1 MPGWELIG
9 SEEQESLNSI
19 FAQSNGVMFAHGFD
33 HLRNGRFR
41 VREFE
46 EELKQAHSM
55 RHCLATT
62 SGTMAQYIAMK
73 AMGIGP
79 GDEVITQAFTF
90 VATVET
96 IVELGATPVVVDVD
110 ETYNMDPTLLEQ
122 AITPQTKLIIPVH
135 MLGNPCD
142 MDKISELARK
152 HKIPVL
158 EDGCEA
164 FGGFY
169 KGKPVGSLGCICF

>member
-9 SEEQESLNSI
+9 SEEQESLNTI
-19 FAQSNGVMFAHGFD
+19 FTQSNGVMFAHGFD

-46 EELKQAHSM
+46 AELREVHSM

-73 AMGIGP
+73 ALGIGP

-96 IVELGATPVVVDVD
+96 IIELGQPR
-110 ETYNMDPTLLEQ
+110 
-122 AITPQTKLIIPVH
+122 
-135 MLGNPCD
+135 
-142 MDKISELARK
+142 S
-152 HKIPVL
+152 
-158 EDGCEA
+158 
-164 FGGFY
+164 F
-169 KGKPVGSLGCICF
+169 

>member
-1 MPGWELIG
+1 
-9 SEEQESLNSI
+9 
-19 FAQSNGVMFAHGFD
+19 
-33 HLRNGRFR
+33 
-41 VREFE
+41 
-46 EELKQAHSM
+46 M

-110 ETYNMDPTLLEQ
+110 ETTTWTLHYWNRQSLHKLNLLFRYICLE
-122 AITPQTKLIIPVH
+122 IPVIWI
-135 MLGNPCD
+135 
-142 MDKISELARK
+142 K
-152 HKIPVL
+152 
-158 EDGCEA
+158 
-164 FGGFY
+164 
-169 KGKPVGSLGCICF
+169 